1 MVASSRSS
9 FTDSADE
16 LAAIISRIVDLM
28 ELVTTNPDDTID
40 ASEVTDRL
48 RRIGKYEEA
57 EEFEML
63 SARAEELRAT
73 SSSSS

>member
-1 MVASSRSS
+1 VVTNIRSS

-40 ASEVTDRL
+40 ASEITERL
-48 RRIGKYEEA
+48 RRIRKYEEA

-63 SARAEELRAT
+63 SARAEELRAA
-73 SSSSS
+73 SSNSS